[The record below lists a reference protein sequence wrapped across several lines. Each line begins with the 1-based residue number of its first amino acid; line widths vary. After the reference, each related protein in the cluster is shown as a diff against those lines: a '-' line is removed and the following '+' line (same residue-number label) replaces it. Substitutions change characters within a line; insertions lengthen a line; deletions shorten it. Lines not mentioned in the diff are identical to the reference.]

1 MSRLFSPRNVAI
13 GGVGAG
19 LVLYYWPKGKGYA
32 AQRTWRW
39 RRLTLYI
46 ASRPTALRTSL
57 TDSLLAELRTHT
69 LQQLRR
75 REVSETQSRMP
86 NEISSCQNE
95 TLPDELTCFEAGK
108 SDQITSPQTKPTG
121 IDSKHFIENVADQ
134 KAQPASGPE
143 KVLNKAAYGH
153 EQGK

>member
-13 GGVGAG
+13 GGIGAG

-39 RRLTLYI
+39 TRLTPYI
-46 ASRPTALRTSL
+46 VLRRTARRTSL
-57 TDSLLAELRTHT
+57 TGSLLAEPRTLT
-69 LQQLRR
+69 LPQSQR
-75 REVSETQSRMP
+75 REVSETQSRIL
-86 NEISSCQNE
+86 NEISICQKE

-108 SDQITSPQTKPTG
+108 ADHVTSPQTNPTG

-134 KAQPASGPE
+134 KTNRAEGPE
-143 KVLNKAAYGH
+143 KVLNKTAYGH